1 MKYIFILVLLASS
14 FCKAIELSHEEATLF
29 LKSKGC
35 EFGAFKVYKGKP
47 VASILKMG
55 SLDSR
60 GICIATISS
69 MGAKKFCA
77 ARAIDFNDGKYFG
90 DINVGSA
97 RRANGNCSLE
107 SMKRIYTKG
116 SFPHLEATVNPEKW
130 EWVVGIDNHG
140 FSEFF
145 IKATKGK

>member
-1 MKYIFILVLLASS
+1 MKYLILVISLVALNAN
-14 FCKAIELSHEEATLF
+14 AIELSHDEATSF

-47 VASILKMG
+47 VPPILKKG

-60 GICIATISS
+60 GICIATIST

-77 ARAIDFNDGKYFG
+77 ARAIDFNNGKYFG
-90 DINVGSA
+90 DINVGST
-97 RRANGNCSLE
+97 RRVNGNCSLE
-107 SMKRIYTKG
+107 SMKKIYTKG
-116 SFPHLEATVNPEKW
+116 SFPQLEATVNPENW

-140 FSEFF
+140 FADSFL
-145 IKATKGK
+145 KATKGK

>member
-1 MKYIFILVLLASS
+1 MKLLILAISLIA
-14 FCKAIELSHEEATLF
+14 FNANAIELSHDEATSF

-47 VASILKMG
+47 VASVLKKG

-69 MGAKKFCA
+69 LGAKKFCA
-77 ARAIDFNDGKYFG
+77 ARAIDFNNGRYFG
-90 DINVGSA
+90 DINVGST
-97 RRANGNCSLE
+97 RRVNGTCSLE
-107 SMKRIYTKG
+107 SMKKIYTKG
-116 SFPHLEATVNPEKW
+116 SFPQLEATVNPEKW

-145 IKATKGK
+145 LKATKGK

>member
-1 MKYIFILVLLASS
+1 MKTILLAMLTLASTVN
-14 FCKAIELSHEEATLF
+14 AIELSHEEATSF

-47 VASILKMG
+47 VASILKKG

-77 ARAIDFNDGKYFG
+77 ARALDFNNGKYFG
-90 DINVGSA
+90 DINVGST
-97 RRANGNCSLE
+97 RRVNGNCSLD
-107 SMKRIYTKG
+107 SMKKIYTKG
-116 SFPHLEATVNPEKW
+116 NFPQLEATVNPEKW

-145 IKATKGK
+145 LKATKGK